1 MKVRNVIVLI
11 FVSVLILSVLFGVLS
26 VNSARINKE
35 KIMSSHN
42 TTKEELSEILFDNYD
57 LFDDMVQNVK
67 DMNVVSGAKNN
78 SVIIE
83 DMSVELIR
91 PLFRGKIMITN
102 AEKESKKSVD
112 LRLAKEILVNLEFSR
127 ITVSK
132 GCVRFFYRTYFT
144 TEGSLLYSE
153 DIDNS
158 EYANKDAY
166 TIEPIDKNWY
176 YCVPY

>member
-1 MKVRNVIVLI
+1 MKYKSLLIAVAVICVI
-11 FVSVLILSVLFGVLS
+11 GSRIIVSNIYKSDMKS
-26 VNSARINKE
+26 
-35 KIMSSHN
+35 KIADSSL
-42 TTKEELSEILFDNYD
+42 TTKEELTAIL
-57 LFDDMVQNVK
+57 NV
-67 DMNVVSGAKNN
+67 N
-78 SVIIE
+78 
-83 DMSVELIR
+83 R
-91 PLFRGKIMITN
+91 PLFERTADNLKGLKTVDNARLNRIVIQDLYIYTPVRSKHRIMITN

-127 ITVSK
+127 ITVSD

-158 EYANKDAY
+158 EYADEDAY